1 MRYYGNDQH
10 FVSGGPIFI
19 YLGGEWTIS
28 PGSLMGGQIYDMA
41 AEHGGYLLYT
51 EHRYYGYS
59 YPTNDFTTAN
69 LKYLSVEQ
77 ALADLAAFIRGLK
90 NNPIFIDSK
99 VVVVGGSYSATMAT
113 WARSKY
119 PDLIDAAYASSAPLL
134 ALDDY
139 KQYFEVV
146 GLNIQL
152 ESPECWDVIS
162 EGTTRMNE
170 LYQTDAGITEL
181 SSLINSCKRL
191 KSYFPY
197 KDHFFNQIANLFA
210 GTVQYAQP
218 GQIKAECQKMLN
230 KSGDSLAKLA
240 AYVRDTY
247 GGCIGDY
254 EDLLYWYAQ
263 TGLSESSYRTWF
275 YQTCSEFGF
284 FQTGN
289 STEQPFGVNWFSTV
303 SHSMCADAFGSQFNK
318 ENILASIDNTNR
330 NWGALKPNVTK
341 VISIHGSVDPWHA
354 IGLLEDLHEEAP
366 AILVPGYSHCADLSS
381 ISSSDSEAMRNAKQ
395 TAKDLIAKWIS

>member
-1 MRYYGNDQH
+1 M
-10 FVSGGPIFI
+10 
-19 YLGGEWTIS
+19 
-28 PGSLMGGQIYDMA
+28 
-41 AEHGGYLLYT
+41 
-51 EHRYYGYS
+51 
-59 YPTNDFTTAN
+59 
-69 LKYLSVEQ
+69 
-77 ALADLAAFIRGLK
+77 
-90 NNPIFIDSK
+90 
-99 VVVVGGSYSATMAT
+99 
-113 WARSKY
+113 
-119 PDLIDAAYASSAPLL
+119 
-134 ALDDY
+134 
-139 KQYFEVV
+139 

-181 SSLINSCKRL
+181 SSLIKYVISFHQFDISYIEIFILLFSSCKRL

-263 TGLSESSYRTWF
+263 TGLSESS
-275 YQTCSEFGF
+275 C
-284 FQTGN
+284 
-289 STEQPFGVNWFSTV
+289 
-303 SHSMCADAFGSQFNK
+303 K
-318 ENILASIDNTNR
+318 
-330 NWGALKPNVTK
+330 
-341 VISIHGSVDPWHA
+341 
-354 IGLLEDLHEEAP
+354 
-366 AILVPGYSHCADLSS
+366 
-381 ISSSDSEAMRNAKQ
+381 
-395 TAKDLIAKWIS
+395 